1 MRLITLQVFT
11 MKNILILVLIIFCI
25 SCSTVKY
32 KEVPVPIETTKIEY
46 INKVYR
52 DSIYV
57 RDSTDRHTGED
68 GVVYQDRYKYI
79 YKYLTRV
86 DTIIKTDSIE
96 VPVEIKT
103 VEIKEVNKLKWY
115 QSLFMTIGK
124 ISLLILIIYFGIKLK
139 DKIKL
144 IKGIK

>member
-1 MRLITLQVFT
+1 

-46 INKVYR
+46 VNKVYR

-96 VPVEIKT
+96 IPVEIKT

-124 ISLLILIIYFGIKLK
+124 IALLIIVLWLMSKLK
-139 DKIKL
+139 PIITLFNKIKSL
-144 IKGIK
+144 I

>member
-1 MRLITLQVFT
+1 
-11 MKNILILVLIIFCI
+11 MKNILILILVIFCI

-46 INKVYR
+46 VNKVYR

-115 QSLFMTIGK
+115 QLLFMTIGK

-144 IKGIK
+144 IKGVK

>member
-1 MRLITLQVFT
+1 MC
-11 MKNILILVLIIFCI
+11 K
-25 SCSTVKY
+25 
-32 KEVPVPIETTKIEY
+32 
-46 INKVYR
+46 
-52 DSIYV
+52 
-57 RDSTDRHTGED
+57 H
-68 GVVYQDRYKYI
+68 KYI